1 MDGPLPCRE
10 KMHELVFYS
19 KIRDSYFR
27 QGFLFFEG
35 DKSTVWFVN
44 DGAAKN
50 LLETLQEPIKA
61 GFQ

>member
-1 MDGPLPCRE
+1 
-10 KMHELVFYS
+10 MHELIFYS
-19 KIRDSYFR
+19 KIRASYFR